1 MNQTKATLVK
11 VSAIFAIIDAIGCI
25 FAGIIL
31 ATTTGYF
38 GEALTGMGMAIPNI
52 NIPREAFIAMGVVI
66 AIMGVLS
73 LIGGI
78 LLLQVTG
85 ANKVFQ
91 TSSGKYKA
99 GCALTIIGGGLVS
112 IACLLL
118 YISFCYKN
126 VPSGELRSGE
136 FNNEAIVYD
145 YGDGSSAHE
154 SDEAVKRKINVLRQL
169 KNKGEINDQEFK
181 DMLIEIIKRKEQD

>member
-118 YISFCYKN
+118 YISFFYKN
-126 VPSGELRSGE
+126 VPSSELRSGE

-154 SDEAVKRKINVLRQL
+154 SDEAVKRKIDVLRQL

>member
-38 GEALTGMGMAIPNI
+38 GEALTGMGMAIPGI

-73 LIGGI
+73 LIGGV

-85 ANKVFQ
+85 ANKIFQ

-126 VPSGELRSGE
+126 VPSSELRSGE
-136 FNNEAIVYD
+136 FNNEAMVYD
-145 YGDGSSAHE
+145 YGDVSSAHE

-169 KNKGEINDQEFK
+169 KNKGEISDQEFK

>member
-52 NIPREAFIAMGVVI
+52 NISREAFIAMGVVI

-91 TSSGKYKA
+91 TSSAKYKA

-126 VPSGELRSGE
+126 TPSSELRSGE

-154 SDEAVKRKINVLRQL
+154 SDEAVKRKIDVLRQL